1 MTLMFPLA
9 FAVFVVVVSD
19 KKLEEESFRK
29 TFGSIY
35 LGVEVKKGIPAKM
48 LMTSFFI
55 RRLLLIVL
63 LTPTLGLIQY
73 TLQSVGSIVILCYYL
88 TVKPW
93 ADRTQ
98 YKLEVFNEMFLL
110 FGFTYFTYMFSDFV
124 PKSNDRFY
132 YGWIFIYM
140 LGTFIGTNLIILMVT
155 IVQETIQKL
164 KQKK

>member
-1 MTLMFPLA
+1 MFPFG
-9 FAVFVVVVSD
+9 FAVFVAVVSD

-35 LGVEVKKGIPAKM
+35 LGVEVKKGITAKM
-48 LMTSFFI
+48 HMTFFFL
-55 RRLLLIVL
+55 RRLILVVF
-63 LTPTLGLIQY
+63 LTPTLGLIHY
-73 TLQSVGSIVILCYYL
+73 TLQSVASIVILCYYF

-93 ADRTQ
+93 TDRTQ

-140 LGTFIGTNLIILMVT
+140 LGAFIGTNLIILLITV
-155 IVQETIQKL
+155 VQESILKL
-164 KQKK
+164 K